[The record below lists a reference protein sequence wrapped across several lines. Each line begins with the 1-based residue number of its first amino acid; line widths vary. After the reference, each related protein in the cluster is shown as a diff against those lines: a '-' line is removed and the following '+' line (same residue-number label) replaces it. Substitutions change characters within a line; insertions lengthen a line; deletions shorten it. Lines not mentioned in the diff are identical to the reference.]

1 MCPVQSGA
9 DVEHIR
15 IRARP
20 ICAEGVARDISS
32 GELAAT
38 MRDEQQFVWID
49 VLYPQ
54 TEAGAMLRDSIGLE
68 PLTLEDCLAPLRMPK
83 VDVIGDSGVFVAA
96 FALRLEQHDEPR
108 LRAVELDLVIGPGS
122 LLTVRHDPLE
132 EVVKRLEAQLGAGAV
147 PFESGAAELAHA
159 GVDALIDGQLVVMVH
174 VAELAE
180 QLDEQLDPRCERSSV
195 TALESLIV
203 LRRDLLAFRRL
214 AVAQQET
221 LRRLGRLAPGVAARF
236 GDVGDN
242 QREIVEMAD
251 ATRDYIDGVIEAYRM
266 RRDERTG
273 SGVRRLT
280 ILAAV
285 LGPLSLLTGLFGVN
299 FRAIPGTD
307 YDGGFYVFVAIQI
320 LLAAFALWLLHRR
333 GLL

>member
-1 MCPVQSGA
+1 
-9 DVEHIR
+9 
-15 IRARP
+15 
-20 ICAEGVARDISS
+20 
-32 GELAAT
+32 

-54 TEAGAMLRDSIGLE
+54 TEAGAMLRDCIGLE

-83 VDVIGDSGVFVAA
+83 VDVLADGGVFVAA
-96 FALRLEQHDEPR
+96 FAVRLEPHDEPR
-108 LRAVELDLVIGPGS
+108 LRAVELDLVIGPGT
-122 LLTVRHDPLE
+122 LLTVRHGQLE
-132 EVVKRLEAQLGAGAV
+132 DVVGRLEAQLSASLA
-147 PFESGAAELAHA
+147 PFDSGAPELAHVA
-159 GVDALIDGQLVVMVH
+159 VDALIDGQLLVMVQ
-174 VAELAE
+174 VVELAE
-180 QLDEQLDPRCERSSV
+180 QLDEQLDPCSESSSL

-203 LRRDLLAFRRL
+203 LRRELLAFRRL

-273 SGVRRLT
+273 TGVRRLT

-299 FRAIPGTD
+299 FRDIPGTN
-307 YDGGFYVFVAIQI
+307 YDGGFYDFVAMLV
-320 LLAAFALWLLHRR
+320 LLAAFAVWLLRR
-333 GLL
+333 RSLL

>member
-1 MCPVQSGA
+1 
-9 DVEHIR
+9 
-15 IRARP
+15 
-20 ICAEGVARDISS
+20 
-32 GELAAT
+32 
-38 MRDEQQFVWID
+38 
-49 VLYPQ
+49 
-54 TEAGAMLRDSIGLE
+54 
-68 PLTLEDCLAPLRMPK
+68 MPK
-83 VDVIGDSGVFVAA
+83 VDVLGDGGVFVAA
-96 FALRLEQHDEPR
+96 FALRLEQQDEPR
-108 LRAVELDLVIGPGS
+108 LRAVELDLVIRPGS
-122 LLTVRHDPLE
+122 LLTVRHGQLE
-132 EVVKRLEAQLGAGAV
+132 EVVRRLEAQLGTNSV

-159 GVDALIDGQLVVMVH
+159 AVDALIDGLRVVMVN

-180 QLDEQLDPRCERSSV
+180 QLDEQLDPRSERSSL
-195 TALESLIV
+195 TALETLIV
-203 LRRDLLAFRRL
+203 LRRDLLAFNRL

-242 QREIVEMAD
+242 QREIVEMAN

-273 SGVRRLT
+273 SGIRRLT

-299 FRAIPGTD
+299 FRDIPGTD
-307 YDGGFYVFVAIQI
+307 YNGGFYVFVAILI
-320 LLAAFALWLLHRR
+320 LLAACALWLLRRR

>member
-1 MCPVQSGA
+1 
-9 DVEHIR
+9 
-15 IRARP
+15 
-20 ICAEGVARDISS
+20 
-32 GELAAT
+32 

-49 VLYPQ
+49 ILYPQ
-54 TEAGAMLRDSIGLE
+54 TDAGAMLRDSIGLE
-68 PLTLEDCLAPLRMPK
+68 PLTREDCLAPLRMPK
-83 VDVIGDSGVFVAA
+83 LDVLGDRRVFVAA
-96 FALRLEQHDEPR
+96 FAVGLAQQDEPR
-108 LRAVELDLVIGPGS
+108 LRAVELDLVIRPGS
-122 LLTVRHDPLE
+122 LLTVRHGKLE
-132 EVVKRLEAQLGAGAV
+132 EVVRRLEAQLGANSV
-147 PFESGAAELAHA
+147 PIESCAAELAHA
-159 GVDALIDGQLVVMVH
+159 AVDALIDDQLVVMVK

-180 QLDEQLDPRCERSSV
+180 QLDERLDPRSERWSL
-195 TALESLIV
+195 TALETLIV

-242 QREIVEMAD
+242 QREIVELAD

-273 SGVRRLT
+273 SGIRRLT

-285 LGPLSLLTGLFGVN
+285 LGPLSLLTGLYGVN
-299 FRAIPGTD
+299 FRDIPGTHYNGD
-307 YDGGFYVFVAIQI
+307 FYVFVAMLI
-320 LLAAFALWLLHRR
+320 LLAACALWSLRRR